1 MQSLLLRLFE
11 SDFFN
16 TWIAVSY
23 LYKYLDPGIQEYL
36 CKRLSEQP
44 ISEISFLLPQLW
56 FVLPLLIVATYW

>member
-1 MQSLLLRLFE
+1 MQPLLLRLFK

-23 LYKYLDPGIQEYL
+23 LYKYSDPGIQEYL

-44 ISEISFLLPQLW
+44 IEEIEFLLPQLW
-56 FVLPLLIVATYW
+56 Y